1 MSDKDLKDENIG
13 MADQPNQEDKPLFSV
28 DGRNYDKDAAVKKI
42 ESADGFINTLK
53 TEGQE
58 KDARIAQLQAQ
69 LDQATKLE
77 EALASLKSQSSTE
90 QTTTDKTTPVDTS
103 AIMQQLSEQLK
114 QQVSSTFSEK
124 EMQQKALS
132 NETESMN
139 AAKAVFGSSYNAKL
153 RERASALGMTD
164 SDIVQEAKT
173 NPAKFKELFG
183 LNKKAQ
189 ASITPTGS
197 SKTVI
202 PKASSK
208 LDFAPKFNA
217 SGKRNA
223 SVSNMQ
229 AAAERL
235 GIKDFNL

>member
-1 MSDKDLKDENIG
+1 MSDQDLKDKTQET
-13 MADQPNQEDKPLFSV
+13 ADQLNQEDKPLFSV
-28 DGRNYDKDAAVKKI
+28 DGRDYDKEAAVKKI

-53 TEGQE
+53 TESQD
-58 KDARIAQLQAQ
+58 KDAQIALLQAQ

-90 QTTTDKTTPVDTS
+90 QTTTDTTTPVDTS
-103 AIMQQLSEQLK
+103 AIMQQLSKQLE

-124 EMQQKALS
+124 EMQQQALS
-132 NETESMN
+132 NEKESMN
-139 AAKAVFGSSYNAKL
+139 AAKAIFGGAYNAKL

-164 SDIVQEAKT
+164 ADIVQEAKT

-189 ASITPTGS
+189 PSVTPMGS

-208 LDFAPKFNA
+208 MDFSSKFNS
-217 SGKRNA
+217 SGKRSA
-223 SVSNMQ
+223 TVANMQ
-229 AAAERL
+229 AAAEKL